1 MMLSVNTRH
10 GRLRG
15 ANQRL
20 NLNLGGRTSHSWPS
34 RSSVGRNSEQPLAS
48 VTKRS
53 KNHTKTEHEMVQRGE
68 GQHQSALR
76 MAADLSRRD
85 ISNDKP
91 LYQWN
96 HRRYNYGV
104 RNFAL

>member
-10 GRLRG
+10 GRLRV

-20 NLNLGGRTSHSWPS
+20 DLNLGGRSSQPS

-48 VTKRS
+48 VIKRS

-96 HRRYNYGV
+96 HRRYTYGV